1 MEFEFRGSEN
11 YPECINQEACHSNV
25 KRNKSKFNFEWT
37 RTLINK
43 MDWMLNKPLSLI

>member
-25 KRNKSKFNFEWT
+25 KKINQNL
-37 RTLINK
+37 TLNGRG
-43 MDWMLNKPLSLI
+43 P